1 MNSKIAD
8 FTTMSEV
15 SDLETDLKSISPQ
28 LNEIHVVIEGKG
40 VIKNDTQVLK
50 CVRMLNGLSI

>member
-28 LNEIHVVIEGKG
+28 LNEIHVVISAKSE
-40 VIKNDTQVLK
+40 N
-50 CVRMLNGLSI
+50 MFE